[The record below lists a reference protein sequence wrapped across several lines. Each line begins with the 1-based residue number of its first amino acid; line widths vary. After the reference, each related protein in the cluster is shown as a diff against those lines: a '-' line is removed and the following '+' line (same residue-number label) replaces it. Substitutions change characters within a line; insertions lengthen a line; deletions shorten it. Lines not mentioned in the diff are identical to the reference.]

1 MRCPTLRL
9 FFIAVIANSLA
20 PLARAD
26 SVRAE
31 CSFAATDDVPPNATS
46 ACTFSQRQGYVHISI
61 DGGLEINL
69 SPTEEAP
76 GNYVDQ
82 DGQAVYRRSGLGEQ
96 GVIFKLP
103 EHYLFVYWAR
113 DLLACDAALISGAEG
128 CDLAYGNLSFNISAT
143 NNGSIN
149 RLTIRAAGL
158 EIDDAQ
164 FNAEIDGTAYKSEL
178 ADLDA
183 DGWPELYTYVSSAGS
198 GSYGSLVAYAVNNGK
213 SMTPIYLRPLTDNPD
228 AGEGYMGHDEFAV
241 VENRLVQRFPIYL
254 EGDTNAGPSGGMR
267 QLQYRLIRGE
277 AGWLLAT
284 DRIAEY

>member
-1 MRCPTLRL
+1 MRCPALCL
-9 FFIAVIANSLA
+9 FLIAVIANSFA

-31 CSFAATDDVPPNATS
+31 CGFAARNNVPPDATS
-46 ACTFSQRQGYVHISI
+46 ACTFSQRQGYVYINV
-61 DGGLEINL
+61 DGGPELNL
-69 SPTEEAP
+69 SPTGEAP
-76 GNYVDQ
+76 GNFVDQ

-103 EHYLFVYWAR
+103 ERYLFVYWAR
-113 DLLACDAALISGAEG
+113 SLLACDANLIASAEG
-128 CDLAYGNLSFNISAT
+128 CKLAYGNLSFNITAT

-158 EIDDAQ
+158 EVDNSQ
-164 FNAEIDGTAYKSEL
+164 FNAEIDGTAYKTEL

-198 GSYGSLVAYAVNNGK
+198 GSYGSLVAYAVNNGR

-254 EGDTNAGPSGGMR
+254 EGDTNAAPSGGMR

-277 AGWLLAT
+277 AGWLLVT
-284 DRIAEY
+284 DKIIEY